1 MYLVRELSIMA
12 KYDKNWNSG
21 LDNRAK
27 LFHIPW
33 MSSYSLGRAARYTVR
48 VYKKSFKAICEE
60 LELYPVVDMYQCT
73 NAKNIAD

>member
-12 KYDKNWNSG
+12 KYDKKWYSV

-33 MSSYSLGRAARYTVR
+33 MSSYSLGRAAHYTVR

-60 LELYPVVDMYQCT
+60 LELVPVVDTYQCT